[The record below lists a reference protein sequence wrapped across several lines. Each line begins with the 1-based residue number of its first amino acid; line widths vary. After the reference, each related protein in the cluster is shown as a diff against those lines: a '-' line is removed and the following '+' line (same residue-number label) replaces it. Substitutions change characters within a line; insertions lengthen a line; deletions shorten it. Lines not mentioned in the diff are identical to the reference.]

1 MPAKNPSPSGSQANK
16 DDISSGGIGGNYK
29 KLWDV
34 GVMFCF
40 AISLILIPSHASPAW
55 MCTKKQNWL

>member
-1 MPAKNPSPSGSQANK
+1 MPAKNSSPSGSQANK
-16 DDISSGGIGGNYK
+16 DNFSSGGIGGNYK

-40 AISLILIPSHASPAW
+40 AISLVLIPSHALPAW
-55 MCTKKQNWL
+55 MRTENQNWL

>member
-1 MPAKNPSPSGSQANK
+1 MFIINAGENSSPSGSQANK
-16 DDISSGGIGGNYK
+16 DNFSSGGIGGNYK

-40 AISLILIPSHASPAW
+40 AISLVLIPSHALPA
-55 MCTKKQNWL
+55 